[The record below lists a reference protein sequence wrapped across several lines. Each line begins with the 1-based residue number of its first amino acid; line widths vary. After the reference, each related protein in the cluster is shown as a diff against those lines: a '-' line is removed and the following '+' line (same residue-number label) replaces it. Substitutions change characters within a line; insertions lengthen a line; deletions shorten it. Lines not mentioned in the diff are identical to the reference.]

1 MRIIIHNF
9 HHSFTT
15 EDAEDTEDI
24 VEVTSSLILLI
35 QTV

>member
-1 MRIIIHNF
+1 MHL
-9 HHSFTT
+9 FTT